1 MSDLMPHFE
10 FYSLENSLIIDY
22 YYYLTTVCQVLLYYC
37 TVRYCQ
43 VLLLSYD
50 HLSGQ
55 RLPLRGSLQL
65 HRLQE
70 VDFLGV
76 RHGHALPSC
85 RRHHILQ
92 GASGSDREVFMT
104 TNKPAGLRS
113 VRRRPKKVCKDIKN
127 SIKYLSNITPSKG
140 TMLAMVLGFVPFII
154 MIADAAFPEIETVII
169 TKGSVDNNYL
179 V

>member
-1 MSDLMPHFE
+1 MEPFGMTVECRTWCPTLSFTAWRTVW
-10 FYSLENSLIIDY
+10 SLTTIIISPQCVRY
-22 YYYLTTVCQVLLYYC
+22 YYSC

-50 HLSGQ
+50 RLSGQ

-92 GASGSDREVFMT
+92 GASGSDREVFRT
-104 TNKPAGLRS
+104 PNNKCKEKAKLWQTKFNTCLISPF
-113 VRRRPKKVCKDIKN
+113 PKARCWRWFSD
-127 SIKYLSNITPSKG
+127 LCR
-140 TMLAMVLGFVPFII
+140 L
-154 MIADAAFPEIETVII
+154 
-169 TKGSVDNNYL
+169 
-179 V
+179 

>member
-1 MSDLMPHFE
+1 MPHFE

-22 YYYLTTVCQVLLYYC
+22 YYYLTTVCQVLLQL
-37 TVRYCQ
+37 YCQ

-50 HLSGQ
+50 RLSGQ

-92 GASGSDREVFMT
+92 GASGSDREVFRT
-104 TNKPAGLRS
+104 PNNK
-113 VRRRPKKVCKDIKN
+113 CKEKA
-127 SIKYLSNITPSKG
+127 KL
-140 TMLAMVLGFVPFII
+140 
-154 MIADAAFPEIETVII
+154 
-169 TKGSVDNNYL
+169 
-179 V
+179 